1 MVDKKEIQ
9 EVTASIRATKA
20 EVELVCNALHQVINT
35 PFPTESTDQNW
46 KSPYMKL
53 LNDYKTIKNKII
65 DYEQKHISPGQD

>member
-35 PFPTESTDQNW
+35 PYPTESTDQNW

-53 LNDYKTIKNKII
+53 LNDYKTIKNNII
-65 DYEQKHISPGQD
+65 DYEQKHTSPGQD

>member
-1 MVDKKEIQ
+1 MVDKKGIR

-35 PFPTESTDQNW
+35 PYPTESTDQNW

-65 DYEQKHISPGQD
+65 DYEQKHTSPGQD